1 MSQMSL
7 PASSANGYT
16 PLNVLRDLTASAVV
30 FVVALPLCLGIAM
43 ASGAPLMSG
52 VISGIIGGI
61 VVGLLSGSHTSVS
74 GPGNSMMAIA
84 AVQIASLGSFEAFL
98 LAVIVA
104 GGMQLVLGVMRAGA
118 IAAFFPSSVIKG
130 LLTAIGI
137 ILIMK
142 QIPHLFGH
150 DKDPEGDMSFFQP
163 DKENTFSELVE
174 LLFDVHPGAAVV
186 GIVSVVFLLLW
197 DRYKPLRSSVV
208 PSQLVVVLMGVT
220 LGQALSQLGGSWAI
234 GPTHLVQVPVAKD
247 FYEFMDFLSKPNLS
261 LWNQTAIYTTAVAIA
276 LIASLE
282 TLLNLEAA
290 DRLDPKRRS
299 SPPSREL
306 VAQGIANIATGFL
319 GGIPITSVVVRSSIN
334 INSGAQ
340 TKLSTIFHGLWL
352 LAAVTVFPTWINM
365 VPLSCLAAILLVAG
379 FKLASPRVFREMWK
393 DGRYQFLPFVATVLA
408 IVFTD
413 LLIGILIGLGVATSF
428 ILNSNLRRPLRR
440 HVERHLGGDVLH
452 IELANQVSFL
462 NRAMLGKVLNEV
474 PRGGHVLIDAQGTDY
489 IDPDVLDQLR
499 EYRDKTA
506 PARGVEVSFRGFR
519 NKYHIKDQIQYVDY
533 STRDLQEALTPEQV
547 LTILKEG
554 HHRFRTGQR
563 LTRDLGRIVSATA
576 EGQHPLAVVLSCI
589 DSRTPA
595 EFIFDLGVGDIFVV
609 RIAGNIIS
617 RKVLGSLEYGTAV
630 ANAKLI
636 LVMGHTRCGAV
647 TTAVKLAGS
656 TESPEKI
663 TGCAHVEPVLQEIQS
678 AIDPNRLRRVDRSSP
693 EELEQFV
700 NDVAKANVLRT
711 CQQILET
718 SETVRKLVREHRVMV
733 VGAVYDVVT
742 GTLEFVTPNGTALPV
757 EATSE
762 TVA

>member
-1 MSQMSL
+1 
-7 PASSANGYT
+7 
-16 PLNVLRDLTASAVV
+16 
-30 FVVALPLCLGIAM
+30 M

-52 VISGIIGGI
+52 VISGVIGGI

-98 LAVIVA
+98 LAVIIA
-104 GGMQLVLGVMRAGA
+104 GAMQLILGLMRAGA
-118 IAAFFPSSVIKG
+118 IAAFFPNSVIKG

-142 QIPHLFGH
+142 QIPHLLGH
-150 DKDPEGDMSFFQP
+150 DQDPEGEMSFFQP

-174 LLFDVHPGAAVV
+174 LLFDVHPGAAAV
-186 GIVSVVFLLLW
+186 GLFSVAFLIFW
-197 DRYKPLRSSVV
+197 DLYKPLRKSVI
-208 PSQLVVVLMGVT
+208 PAQLIVVLLGVL
-220 LGQALSQLGGSWAI
+220 LGQALSQLGGSWTI
-234 GPTHLVQVPVAKD
+234 GSTHLVQVPVAKD
-247 FYEFMDFLSKPNLS
+247 FYEFMDFLRKPNFA
-261 LWNQTAIYTTAVAIA
+261 LWNETAIYATAITIA
-276 LIASLE
+276 LVASLE

-306 VAQGIANIATGFL
+306 LAQGIGNIATGFM

-340 TKLSTIFHGLWL
+340 TKLSTVFHGIWL
-352 LAAVTVFPTWINM
+352 LAAVALFPNWINL
-365 VPLSCLAAILLVAG
+365 VPLSCLAAILLIAG
-379 FKLASPRVFREMWK
+379 FKLASPSVFREMWN
-393 DGRYQFLPFVATVLA
+393 DGRYQFLPFIATVVA

-413 LLIGILIGLGVATSF
+413 LLIGILIGLGVAISF

-462 NRAMLGKVLNEV
+462 NRAKLSNVLNEV

-519 NKYHIKDQIQYVDY
+519 SKYHIKDQIQYVDY
-533 STRDLQEALTPEQV
+533 STRDLQQAVTPEQV

-630 ANAKLI
+630 AQAKLI

-656 TESPEKI
+656 TEPTEKL
-663 TGCAHVEPVLQEIQS
+663 TGCAHVEPVLHEIQA
-678 AIDPNRLRRVDRSSP
+678 AIDPSRLRRIDRSSAT
-693 EELEQFV
+693 ELEQFV

-711 CQQILET
+711 CEQIVGT
-718 SETVRKLVREHRVMV
+718 SETIRTLVREHRVMV

-742 GTLEFVTPNGTALPV
+742 GTLEFVTPNATAL
-757 EATSE
+757 
-762 TVA
+762 TVDAESHIMT

>member
-1 MSQMSL
+1 MSYPTAL
-7 PASSANGYT
+7 PTNQNGYT
-16 PLNVLRDLTASAVV
+16 PLNILRDLAASSVV

-52 VISGIIGGI
+52 VISGVIGGLL
-61 VVGLLSGSHTSVS
+61 VGLLSGSHTSVS

-84 AVQIASLGSFEAFL
+84 AAQIAMLGSFEAFL
-98 LAVIVA
+98 LAVVIA
-104 GGMQLVLGVMRAGA
+104 GAIQLVLGLSRAGA
-118 IAAFFPSSVIKG
+118 IAAFFPNSVIKG

-142 QIPHLFGH
+142 QIPHLLGH
-150 DKDPEGDMSFFQP
+150 DNDPEGDMAFFQP
-163 DKENTFSELVE
+163 DKENTLSELFK
-174 LLFDVHPGAAVV
+174 LLFDVHPGAAIV
-186 GIVSVVFLLLW
+186 GLASVAFLLAW
-197 DRYKPLRSSVV
+197 DWYKPRRKSVI
-208 PSQLVVVLMGVT
+208 PSQLVVVLLGVV
-220 LGQALSQLGGSWAI
+220 LAQIFAQFGGRLAI
-234 GPTHLVQVPVAKD
+234 GPTHLVQVPVA
-247 FYEFMDFLSKPNLS
+247 ESVTGFMDFLSRPNFS
-261 LWNQTAIYTTAVAIA
+261 LWNQSSIYAAALTIA
-276 LIASLE
+276 LVASLE
-282 TLLNLEAA
+282 SLLNLEAA

-306 VAQGIANIATGFL
+306 VAQGVGNIATGLL

-334 INSGAQ
+334 INAGSQ
-340 TKLSTIFHGLWL
+340 TKLATIFHGLWL
-352 LAAVTVFPTWINM
+352 VTAVALFPTWINM

-379 FKLASPRVFREMWK
+379 FKLASPRIFREMWD
-393 DGRYQFLPFVATVLA
+393 DGRYQFLPFIVTVLA

-413 LLIGILIGLGVATSF
+413 LLIGILIGLAIAVSF

-462 NRAMLGKVLNEV
+462 NRAVLAKVLNEV
-474 PRGGHVLIDAQGTDY
+474 PRGGHVLIDAQGTNY
-489 IDPDVLDQLR
+489 IDPDVLAQLR
-499 EYRDKTA
+499 EYRDVTA

-519 NKYHIKDQIQYVDY
+519 NKYQIQDQIQYVDY
-533 STRDLQEALTPEQV
+533 STRDLQEQLTPEQV

-563 LTRDLGRIVSATA
+563 LTRDLGRVVSATA
-576 EGQHPLAVVLSCI
+576 AGQHPLAIVLSCI

-595 EFIFDLGVGDIFVV
+595 EIIFDLGVGDVFVA

-617 RKVLGSLEYGTAV
+617 RKVIGSLEYGTAV
-630 ANAKLI
+630 AHAKLI

-647 TTAVKLAGS
+647 TAAVNLAGS
-656 TESPEKI
+656 SESTEKV
-663 TGCAHVEPVLQEIQS
+663 TGCAHVESVLQEIQA
-678 AIDPNRLRRVDRSSP
+678 AIDPARLRRVNRSSP
-693 EELEQFV
+693 EEMEQFV

-711 CQQILET
+711 CQQLLEM
-718 SETVRKLVREHRVMV
+718 SDAIRKLVRERQVIV

-757 EATSE
+757 EAESE
-762 TVA
+762 AVV